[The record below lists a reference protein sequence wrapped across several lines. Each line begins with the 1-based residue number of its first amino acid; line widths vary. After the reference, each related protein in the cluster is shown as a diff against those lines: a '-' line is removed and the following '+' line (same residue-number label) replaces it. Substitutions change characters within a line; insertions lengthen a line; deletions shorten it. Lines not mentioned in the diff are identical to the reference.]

1 MFAYSTYHRVR
12 EQIAAGEAIQIF
24 GVTIG
29 ASPGELALALG
40 VVGLVGI
47 CFLALGVGTLV
58 KKRE

>member
-12 EQIAAGEAIQIF
+12 EQIAAGGAIQIF

-40 VVGLVGI
+40 V
-47 CFLALGVGTLV
+47 GTLV